1 MKRQSVIPKLVGLGL
16 ALLSSVTFGQAMPG
30 RALSLPGG
38 AGGGNNPVGNPF
50 GSMPAHAGGTG
61 TWANPMNVLSAPAYP
76 ANISDMQCSASL
88 AKERELTALLKK
100 KIELLESR
108 LASAKDQAK

>member
-1 MKRQSVIPKLVGLGL
+1 MKRQSAIQKLVGLGL
-16 ALLSSVTFGQAMPG
+16 AFLSSVAFGQAMPG
-30 RALSLPGG
+30 RALSLPGA
-38 AGGGNNPVGNPF
+38 AGGGNPL
-50 GSMPAHAGGTG
+50 GSVPAHAGGAG
-61 TWANPMNVLSAPAYP
+61 TWGTPMNAPSAPAYP
-76 ANISDMQCSASL
+76 GNFPDMQCSASL